1 MESFTGIRA
10 TFGSLGRRYITSIE
24 VPSNSPDKKMD
35 ARAIRAA
42 LGCWYD
48 HNRRDLPWR
57 RTRDPYAIWA
67 SEIML
72 QQTRVAAVIPYY
84 QRFMSAFPNA
94 AALAAAPEEQVLAM
108 WSGLGYYSRARN
120 MREAALTLS
129 QNGVFPRDFDSIRA
143 LPGIGDYTAAAIAS
157 IAFGLPH
164 AAVDG
169 NVRRVIVRL
178 LNDDSADVQA
188 QASRLLDRKDP
199 GRWNQAV
206 MELGATVCTPRDPR
220 CEECPI
226 AKYCEAHKHGMQ
238 ESLPSKRVKPAPER
252 LDRTL
257 LIFRHRG
264 RILLT
269 PSSRVKGFW
278 DLPEMIDG
286 IHGGIRGLTLGWFRH
301 TITHRH
307 YKFVVCEATPGRALL
322 NAAAAARSQKQYRW
336 VARRKL
342 SEIPLS
348 TTAKKALRLADRI
361 LQ

>member
-1 MESFTGIRA
+1 
-10 TFGSLGRRYITSIE
+10 
-24 VPSNSPDKKMD
+24 MD

-48 HNRRDLPWR
+48 RNRRDLPWR
-57 RTRDPYAIWA
+57 RTRDPFAIWV

-84 QRFMSAFPNA
+84 QRFISAYPNA
-94 AALAAAPEEQVLAM
+94 PALAAAPEEQVLAM

-120 MREAALTLS
+120 LHKTASIVT

-143 LPGIGDYTAAAIAS
+143 LPGIGDYTAAAISS

-178 LNDDSADVQA
+178 LNDDSADVHA
-188 QASRLLDRKDP
+188 EASRLLDRKDP
-199 GRWNQAV
+199 GRWNEAV
-206 MELGATVCTPRDPR
+206 MELGATICMPRDPR
-220 CEECPI
+220 CEECPVT
-226 AKYCEAHKHGMQ
+226 KYCEAHIHGTQ

-252 LDRTL
+252 LERTL
-257 LIFRHRG
+257 LIVRHRG
-264 RILLT
+264 RMLLT
-269 PSSRVKGFW
+269 ASSRVKGFW
-278 DLPEMIDG
+278 DLPEIVDG
-286 IHGGIRGLTLGWFRH
+286 NPSGGIRPGVALGWFRH

-307 YKFVVCEATPGRALL
+307 YKFVVCEGRASLDM
-322 NAAAAARSQKQYRW
+322 AAAPRSEKQYRW
-336 VARRKL
+336 VRQRKL
-342 SEIPLS
+342 PEIALS
-348 TTAKKALRLADRI
+348 TTAKKALRLAERV

>member
-1 MESFTGIRA
+1 
-10 TFGSLGRRYITSIE
+10 
-24 VPSNSPDKKMD
+24 MD
-35 ARAIRAA
+35 ARAIRSA
-42 LGCWYD
+42 LGRWYD
-48 HNRRDLPWR
+48 QNRRDLPWR
-57 RTRDPYAIWA
+57 RVRDPYAIWV

-72 QQTRVAAVIPYY
+72 QQTRVATVIPYY

-120 MREAALTLS
+120 MHKTASKVT

-143 LPGIGDYTAAAIAS
+143 LPGIGDYTAAAVSS
-157 IAFGLPH
+157 IAFDLPH

-178 LNDDSADVQA
+178 LNDASADVQRH
-188 QASRLLDRKDP
+188 ASHLLDRKDP

-206 MELGATVCTPRDPR
+206 MELGATICTPCDPA
-220 CEECPI
+220 CNQCPI
-226 AKYCEAHKHGMQ
+226 VSFCDAHDHGTQ
-238 ESLPSKRVKPAPER
+238 VSLPSKRVKPAPEQ
-252 LDRTL
+252 LERTL
-257 LIFRHRG
+257 LIVRHRG

-278 DLPEMIDG
+278 DLPEIIDG
-286 IHGGIRGLTLGWFRH
+286 IQSGRIRAGLRLGAFRH

-307 YKFVVCEATPGRALL
+307 YTFIVCEGMAGKVF
-322 NAAAAARSQKQYRW
+322 NSSAAARSGKQYRW
-336 VARRKL
+336 VALGKL

-348 TTAKKALRLADRI
+348 TTAKKALRLADRV

>member
-1 MESFTGIRA
+1 
-10 TFGSLGRRYITSIE
+10 
-24 VPSNSPDKKMD
+24 VPSNSPHKPLD

-42 LGCWYD
+42 LARWYREN
-48 HNRRDLPWR
+48 HRDLPWR
-57 RTRDPYAIWA
+57 RTRDPYAIWV

-84 QRFMSAFPNA
+84 QRFMSAFPDA
-94 AALAAAPEEQVLAM
+94 GALAAAPEERVLAV

-120 MREAALTLS
+120 LHKTALIVT

-178 LNDDSADVQA
+178 VNDDSADVQA

-199 GRWNQAV
+199 GHWNQAV

-220 CEECPI
+220 CDLCPI
-226 AKYCEAHKHGMQ
+226 AKYCEGHKHGTQ
-238 ESLPSKRVKPAPER
+238 KSLPSKRLKPAPEQ
-252 LDRTL
+252 LERTL
-257 LIFRHRG
+257 VIVHHRG

-278 DLPEMIDG
+278 DLPEI
-286 IHGGIRGLTLGWFRH
+286 IGGIQSGEIRAGLKLGWFRH

-307 YKFVVCEATPGRALL
+307 YRFIVCEG
-322 NAAAAARSQKQYRW
+322 AAGKVRSGKQFRWAARREF
-336 VARRKL
+336 V
-342 SEIPLS
+342 EIPLS
-348 TTAKKALRLADRI
+348 TTAKKALRLADRV
-361 LQ
+361 Q

>member
-1 MESFTGIRA
+1 
-10 TFGSLGRRYITSIE
+10 
-24 VPSNSPDKKMD
+24 VPSNFPRKEIDKPLD

-42 LGCWYD
+42 LGRWYD
-48 HNRRDLPWR
+48 QNRRDLPWR
-57 RTRDPYAIWA
+57 RTRDPYAIWV

-84 QRFMSAFPNA
+84 QRFMSAFPNP
-94 AALAAAPEEQVLAM
+94 AALASAPEERVLAM

-120 MREAALTLS
+120 MQKAAS
-129 QNGVFPRDFDSIRA
+129 KVAQRGVFPANFDLIRA

-169 NVRRVIVRL
+169 NVRRVIVRVF
-178 LNDDSADVQA
+178 NDDAADVRGHA
-188 QASRLLDRKDP
+188 LRLLDRKDP

-206 MELGATVCTPRDPR
+206 MELGATICTPRDPR
-220 CEECPI
+220 CNVCPI
-226 AKYCEAHKHGMQ
+226 ARYCEAHLHGTQ

-252 LDRTL
+252 LERTL
-257 LIFRHRG
+257 VIVHDRG

-278 DLPEMIDG
+278 DLPEIVDG
-286 IHGGIRGLTLGWFRH
+286 IQGGGIRSGEPLGSFRH
-301 TITHRH
+301 TITYRH
-307 YKFVVCEATPGRALL
+307 YKFTVSEGIASKAWFNSRAAT
-322 NAAAAARSQKQYRW
+322 RSERRYRW
-336 VARRKL
+336 VAPRQFP
-342 SEIPLS
+342 EIPLS
-348 TTAKKALRLADRI
+348 TTTKKALRLAERV

>member
-1 MESFTGIRA
+1 
-10 TFGSLGRRYITSIE
+10 
-24 VPSNSPDKKMD
+24 VPSNSPHKQKGT
-35 ARAIRAA
+35 RGVRAA
-42 LGCWYD
+42 LGRWYD
-48 HNRRDLPWR
+48 QNRRDLPWR
-57 RTRDPYAIWA
+57 RTRDPYAIWV

-84 QRFMSAFPNA
+84 QRFISAFPGA
-94 AALAAAPEEQVLAM
+94 GALAAAPEERVLAM

-120 MREAALTLS
+120 MQKAAS
-129 QNGVFPRDFDSIRA
+129 KVAQNGVFPPDFDSIRA
-143 LPGIGDYTAAAIAS
+143 LPGIGDYTAAAISS

-169 NVRRVIVRL
+169 NVRRVMVRL

-206 MELGATVCTPRDPR
+206 MELGATVCAPRDPR

-226 AKYCEAHKHGMQ
+226 ARYCEAHIQGTQ

-252 LDRTL
+252 LERTL
-257 LIFRHRG
+257 LIVRHRG

-269 PSSRVKGFW
+269 PSSRVEGFW
-278 DLPEMIDG
+278 DLPEIIDG
-286 IHGGIRGLTLGWFRH
+286 IQGEGIRAGELLGLFRH

-307 YKFVVCEATPGRALL
+307 YKFSVCEGTVG
-322 NAAAAARSQKQYRW
+322 NASSNSPAARQSQNQYRW
-336 VARRKL
+336 VPRRKL
-342 SEIPLS
+342 SEIALS
-348 TTAKKALRLADRI
+348 TTAKKALRLADRV

>member
-1 MESFTGIRA
+1 MG
-10 TFGSLGRRYITSIE
+10 
-24 VPSNSPDKKMD
+24 

-42 LGCWYD
+42 LGRWYD

-57 RTRDPYAIWA
+57 RTRDPYAIWV

-84 QRFMSAFPNA
+84 QRFMSAFPDA

-120 MREAALTLS
+120 MHKTALKVT
-129 QNGVFPRDFDSIRA
+129 QNDGFPRDFASIRA
-143 LPGIGDYTAAAIAS
+143 LPGVGDYTAAAVSS

-169 NVRRVIVRL
+169 NVRRVLVRL
-178 LNDDSADVQA
+178 LNDDSADVHA
-188 QASRLLDRKDP
+188 HASRLLDRKDP

-220 CEECPI
+220 CAQCPI
-226 AKYCEAHKHGMQ
+226 ARYCEARKHGTAS
-238 ESLPSKRVKPAPER
+238 SLPSKRLKPEPEK
-252 LDRTL
+252 LERTL
-257 LIFRHRG
+257 FVVRHRG

-278 DLPEMIDG
+278 DLPEIIDG
-286 IHGGIRGLTLGWFRH
+286 IQSAGIRAGLMLGWFRH

-307 YKFVVCEATPGRALL
+307 YKFTVCEGIAGKGWLKLRRTYKWVTDPAL
-322 NAAAAARSQKQYRW
+322 R
-336 VARRKL
+336 
-342 SEIPLS
+342 EIALS
-348 TTAKKALRLADRI
+348 TVAKKALRCLKVKVGE
-361 LQ
+361 